1 MNVLLFDCGSSLP
14 GTSELV
20 EIRDSRRSITL
31 ADILE
36 CFYASYDSWAP
47 RSWGWTTVER
57 VGYDCIVFQ
66 LAPVE
71 TAMRRHWIVTTA
83 TADVIGAILQPMSFL
98 IGSASAT
105 LKFEQVSDF
114 ARRKSLEPVSK
125 MAEEN
130 SQGIAGAQES
140 RQQMEAADLPHT
152 TEEIVEKKPGCMSRC
167 LGGLFRRK
175 KKSKQGAEEAP
186 PKGNPVADEIEGQD
200 VPTADGVANV
210 GTDHIMEEEAVP
222 CKGVHAH
229 DATCNHMEQEH
240 NPEEVPVLE
249 GEQLL
254 CSSQCGEEHRG
265 SKIVKVDDSNRPA
278 SLFIQ
283 KGIMDR
289 QQQAIEEEESTL
301 GDDSEDDEKSVE
313 TPQAVQGPPDATA
326 LDQPT
331 FPHVVVADA
340 AAVEPE
346 PELAHA
352 HDTALEEILG
362 KVPAPVESQAL
373 DVPETEAAPA
383 NIAVDDVD
391 PVMADDVAMA
401 EESLID
407 ALNEG
412 PPAVVSDAAPEVAED
427 VVESNEQVE
436 SLQDILRAGP
446 PADLPEEVPSLD
458 ETVPSNPAPEVHE
471 GQEEGAAEATTVL
484 NDSNES
490 PIKVHP
496 MEAPDGLPQAE
507 AAAETGVVD
516 DIVETPFEDPI
527 TAPTMLE
534 PETAALA
541 TEDVADH
548 SGPAN
553 EQGDNGGEVATMVE
567 DGSKVASGSH
577 HSSGAIPNV
586 VEHADEAAVEEHV
599 SHDFSPLEAD
609 KVAEPAIADNS
620 FETPVNDT
628 IEMPQEAYSEV
639 LQQSGAAAIL
649 AAPLPDVEH
658 NEQILSNMYQNQDEQ
673 QPVETEVPAPR
684 DSLYETTGEAPA
696 NGGLF
701 PHDFDEEPMPE
712 SSADKVV
719 PQTDGEPLAAQ
730 THDSAPVR
738 PLGLDDPAQEDPAA
752 GLLSHEFNPV
762 IDPAHEII
770 PDMPSEPMQEAPVL
784 DHPVPL
790 HVESGVIEDVDMDNV
805 DQEDHDTPAVVV
817 DNLTGEAFVVF
828 REAPSETTVNDITA
842 ELGEMLAGSKNDS
855 ETVQMAADV
864 DTPVEAL
871 VKDDRGPQAAV
882 LENIED
888 DGKSPLEHEIVQKV
902 TGLESSADAE
912 TSEQP
917 ISTEEH

>member
-1 MNVLLFDCGSSLP
+1 
-14 GTSELV
+14 
-20 EIRDSRRSITL
+20 
-31 ADILE
+31 
-36 CFYASYDSWAP
+36 
-47 RSWGWTTVER
+47 
-57 VGYDCIVFQ
+57 
-66 LAPVE
+66 
-71 TAMRRHWIVTTA
+71 
-83 TADVIGAILQPMSFL
+83 
-98 IGSASAT
+98 
-105 LKFEQVSDF
+105 
-114 ARRKSLEPVSK
+114 

-130 SQGIAGAQES
+130 SQGIAGAQEP
-140 RQQMEAADLPHT
+140 RQEMEAADPPRT

-175 KKSKQGAEEAP
+175 KKSKQGAEEAS

-200 VPTADGVANV
+200 VPPADGVANV
-210 GTDHIMEEEAVP
+210 GTDHVMEEEAVP
-222 CKGVHAH
+222 CKGAHAH

-254 CSSQCGEEHRG
+254 RSSQCGEEHRG
-265 SKIVKVDDSNRPA
+265 SKIVKVDDSSRPA

-301 GDDSEDDEKSVE
+301 GDDSEDDEKPVE
-313 TPQAVQGPPDATA
+313 TPQDIQGPPDATA
-326 LDQPT
+326 LDQPA

-346 PELAHA
+346 PELVHA

-391 PVMADDVAMA
+391 PVMAEEVAMA

-436 SLQDILRAGP
+436 SLEDILRAGP
-446 PADLPEEVPSLD
+446 PAGLPEEVPSLD

-496 MEAPDGLPQAE
+496 MEALDGLPQAE

-516 DIVETPFEDPI
+516 DIVETHLEDPI

-548 SGPAN
+548 SVPAN
-553 EQGDNGGEVATMVE
+553 EQGDNVGEVATMVE
-567 DGSKVASGSH
+567 DGSNVASGSH

-628 IEMPQEAYSEV
+628 IEMPQDTYSEA

-658 NEQILSNMYQNQDEQ
+658 NEHILSNMYQNQDEQ
-673 QPVETEVPAPR
+673 QPVETEFAAPR
-684 DSLYETTGEAPA
+684 DSLSETTGEAPA

-701 PHDFDEEPMPE
+701 PHDFDGEPMPE
-712 SSADKVV
+712 SSADNIV

-730 THDSAPVR
+730 THDGAPVM
-738 PLGLDDPAQEDPAA
+738 PLGLEDPAQDVPAAGLFSHEFNTGIDPTHDGAPVMPLGLEDPAQDVPAA
-752 GLLSHEFNPV
+752 GLLSHEFNTGIDPTHDGAPV
-762 IDPAHEII
+762 MPLGLEAPAQDGPAAGLLSHEFNTGIDPAHEII

-784 DHPVPL
+784 DHPVPP
-790 HVESGVIEDVDMDNV
+790 HVESEGIEDVDMDNV

-828 REAPSETTVNDITA
+828 REAPAETTVNDITA

-855 ETVQMAADV
+855 ETVPMAADI
-864 DTPVEAL
+864 DTPVDAL
-871 VKDDRGPQAAV
+871 VKDYLEHQAAV

-888 DGKSPLEHEIVQKV
+888 GGKSPLEHEIVQKV
-902 TGLESSADAE
+902 TGPESSTDAE

-917 ISTEEH
+917 ISTKEH